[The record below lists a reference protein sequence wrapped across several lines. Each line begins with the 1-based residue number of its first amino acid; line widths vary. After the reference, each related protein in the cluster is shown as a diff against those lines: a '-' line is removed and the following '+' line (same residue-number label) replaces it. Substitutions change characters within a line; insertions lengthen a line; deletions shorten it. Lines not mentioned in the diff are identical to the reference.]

1 MQKETRTT
9 SSDGYAILFAVLLVS
24 IILAITLGI
33 LNIAIKEFN
42 FTATAKNSHVSFF
55 AADTGGECALYGRKQ
70 GMLENTSPVML
81 CDTQTITSTTTTVAT
96 NITQYNFSD
105 INVQNGCARV
115 DIVVDDSDA
124 LVRRTTINSRGY
136 NVTCA
141 ILQSV
146 NPSTK
151 IERLLSFEFTEGVN
165 GGTGGVGT
173 GSGTGNQT
181 TSGSP
186 GGLQGTPIGTV
197 TPINPGGNLNLGG
210 TIMQNFGTSAN

>member
-1 MQKETRTT
+1 MQKKPNTT
-9 SSDGYAILFAVLLVS
+9 SSGGYAILFAVLLIS

-42 FTATAKNSHVSFF
+42 FTATSKNSHVSFF

-70 GMLENTSPVML
+70 GMLETASPSML
-81 CDTQTITSTTTTVAT
+81 CDTQTITSTATTVAT

-105 INVQNGCARV
+105 INIQNGCARV
-115 DIVVDDSDA
+115 DIIVDDSDA

-141 ILQSV
+141 VLQSV

-151 IERLLSFEFTEGVN
+151 VERLLSYEFTEN
-165 GGTGGVGT
+165 AEGGTSGTGTGTT
-173 GSGTGNQT
+173 GSGSNTT
-181 TSGSP
+181 TSSGF
-186 GGLQGTPIGTV
+186 GTV
-197 TPINPGGNLNLGG
+197 TPIPNTTTGG
-210 TIMQNFGTSAN
+210 TINQNFGTSAN